1 MLRKANVIVFRV
13 PGGDVNQPA
22 EHGELPLH
30 LAAGSGSMDTVRTL
44 LMRRSLINS
53 RCLDGWTPL
62 HWATRYQHT
71 QIVKVR
77 VDNMLVEMTFEV
89 SNTERQRQGCDDACD
104 IVIENNGAAAKWA
117 VTPF

>member
-1 MLRKANVIVFRV
+1 MELIFHAL
-13 PGGDVNQPA
+13 GGDVNQPA

-30 LAAGSGSMDTVRTL
+30 LAARSGSMDTVRTL

-53 RCLDGWTPL
+53 RYLDGWTPL

-77 VDNMLVEMTFEV
+77 L
-89 SNTERQRQGCDDACD
+89 D
-104 IVIENNGAAAKWA
+104 IVSE
-117 VTPF
+117 

>member
-1 MLRKANVIVFRV
+1 M
-13 PGGDVNQPA
+13 NQPA

-77 VDNMLVEMTFEV
+77 SDGVL
-89 SNTERQRQGCDDACD
+89 RLID
-104 IVIENNGAAAKWA
+104 IDQK
-117 VTPF
+117 